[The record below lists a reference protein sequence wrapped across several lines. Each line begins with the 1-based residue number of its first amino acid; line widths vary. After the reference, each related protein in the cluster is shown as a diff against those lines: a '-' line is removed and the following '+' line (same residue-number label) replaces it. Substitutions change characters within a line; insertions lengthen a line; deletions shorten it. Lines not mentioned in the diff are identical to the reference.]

1 MVLVRFRETATRK
14 CLSSCRIGQQQPAA
28 WIYRNTRTPPRH
40 EGRLLE
46 DGVGTKLPERRHGH
60 ANSRKRWVT
69 RNSFYVTKN
78 KCGALFVSQFPI
90 FFPPPLTIFQKV
102 WNRIKEFAWNWPAT
116 FGSAEWILPVYRWE
130 QGRLAALICVSK
142 RWNSSLKRSLFVDGA
157 LLSLWQLPYLQNLC
171 GDHHYFPVVGFLSFK
186 ICRTRQL
193 NGASAGRWNRV
204 YWRKH

>member
-69 RNSFYVTKN
+69 RNSFYDTKN

-90 FFPPPLTIFQKV
+90 FFPPLWPFFKRFEAESRSLLEIDQQPLVRLNGSFRYIVGSKGDWPRLFVSASLAETVLVCWWGTTFALTIT
-102 WNRIKEFAWNWPAT
+102 IFAKPLWRP
-116 FGSAEWILPVYRWE
+116 P
-130 QGRLAALICVSK
+130 
-142 RWNSSLKRSLFVDGA
+142 
-157 LLSLWQLPYLQNLC
+157 LLSC
-171 GDHHYFPVVGFLSFK
+171 GWFS
-186 ICRTRQL
+186 
-193 NGASAGRWNRV
+193 
-204 YWRKH
+204 